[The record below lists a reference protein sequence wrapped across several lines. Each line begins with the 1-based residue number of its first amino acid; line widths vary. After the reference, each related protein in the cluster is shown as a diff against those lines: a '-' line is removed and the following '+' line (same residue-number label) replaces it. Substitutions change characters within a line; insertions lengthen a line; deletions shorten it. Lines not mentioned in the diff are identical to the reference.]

1 MSIIGT
7 RDFLFEQGGPPPGGM
22 PGGPGGGP
30 PAEPPSDEDE
40 LFKKVRE
47 YPKVDVLIQQM
58 QMKGAA
64 DSIIL
69 DMIYKKFHPE
79 FVYFAKE
86 ILIKKA
92 TPKPEA
98 KQPAG
103 PGGMPG
109 MPSQGGAEAQM
120 GAGGQ

>member
-22 PGGPGGGP
+22 PGAPGGGP
-30 PAEPPSDEDE
+30 PAPPPSDEDE

-47 YPKVDVLIQQM
+47 YPKVDILIQQM

-92 TPKPEA
+92 TPKPDA
-98 KQPAG
+98 PPAG
-103 PGGMPG
+103 PGGQGGP
-109 MPSQGGAEAQM
+109 PPQGGAEGDM
-120 GAGGQ
+120 GAGAE